1 MGDRQMR
8 ARDQGTGV
16 PQPYAN
22 VLNMKIRSA
31 LFWLTTILA
40 GLIVLWV
47 AWDYLYGLSEGFP
60 VLNVHALLIAA
71 VIWLLGFFFRRAF

>member
-1 MGDRQMR
+1 MGDSQMR

-47 AWDYLYGLSEGFP
+47 AWDYLYGLP

>member
-1 MGDRQMR
+1 
-8 ARDQGTGV
+8 
-16 PQPYAN
+16 
-22 VLNMKIRSA
+22 LNMKIRSA
-31 LFWLTTILA
+31 LFWLTTVLA